1 MSWNS
6 SQLRTWALKYLF
18 SRNFRP
24 LLKSKVKNTQIYMRL
39 CQNLLVWKVTP
50 MTWRLLAVTVLGQS
64 GRQQR
69 PLAASAW
76 AIWGPP
82 NTPDPD
88 PTAYQL
94 FMEILFCFTEILR
107 GPALKFGTLKL
118 IGKLKLF
125 FLVKFGKYLCIN
137 FMIYKFQKVQAI
149 YLIPDVLWLTTNYLL
164 LPTKWTCR

>member
-6 SQLRTWALKYLF
+6 SQLRTWAHKCLF

-24 LLKSKVKNTQIYMRL
+24 LLKNKVKNTQIYMRL
-39 CQNLLVWKVTP
+39 CPNLLVWKVTP
-50 MTWRLLAVTVLGQS
+50 VTWRLLEATVLGQS

-69 PLAASAW
+69 PLAAWAW

-94 FMEILFCFTEILR
+94 FMEILLCFTEILR
-107 GPALKFGTLKL
+107 ESALKFGTLKL

-125 FLVKFGKYLCIN
+125 FMVKFWKYLYID
-137 FMIYKFQKVQAI
+137 FMIYKFPARKLKQYIWSLMYYDSQQI
-149 YLIPDVLWLTTNYLL
+149 TW
-164 LPTKWTCR
+164 